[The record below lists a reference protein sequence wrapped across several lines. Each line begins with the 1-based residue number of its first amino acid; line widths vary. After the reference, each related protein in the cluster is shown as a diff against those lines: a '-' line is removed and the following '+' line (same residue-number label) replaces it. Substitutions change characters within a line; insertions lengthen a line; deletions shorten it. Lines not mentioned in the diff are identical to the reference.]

1 MSQPEPQI
9 PDGSAATASRGPS
22 GAAATLVERLLAP
35 AGRADPYPLYA
46 EAHRLGPVARIA
58 DTLYLVTGYQA
69 VDQLL
74 RDPGFGLYTM
84 ATGQGGDG
92 PLDLLNRSI
101 LRANPPDHPRMRSL
115 IGKVFTR
122 RRVAALAPQVE
133 RAVDDLLDGL
143 AAERGPVDFMDRFA
157 FRLPVTVICALLG
170 VEARDHARLRPL
182 AADLTEV
189 LELTGPTTP
198 AAETAAKDLAG
209 RFAGLVAARRAEPR
223 DDLVSALVAVRDADD
238 GRLSDAELLG
248 NLILLLVAGFE
259 TTTSL
264 LGSGLALLLD
274 RPELLA
280 TLHAATSAA
289 ATAPSTGAAT
299 APSTGAAT
307 EPGTG
312 DAAVAGFVEEVLRYE
327 SPVQVL
333 TRTALVD
340 GRSVADQPV
349 PRGADLIAL
358 VGAAN
363 RDPARYP
370 DPDVFDPSRADVRP
384 LSFGAGAH
392 VCLGNS
398 LARLE
403 ATVAF
408 TQLVRRFP
416 AIRAAGDPVRRDR
429 LVLRGL
435 QSLPVRLGAAG

>member
-1 MSQPEPQI
+1 M
-9 PDGSAATASRGPS
+9 
-22 GAAATLVERLLAP
+22 LAP

-46 EAHRLGPVARIA
+46 EAHRLGPVSRLA
-58 DTLYLVTGYQA
+58 DSLYLVAGYQA

-84 ATGQGGDG
+84 ATGQDAEG

-115 IGKVFTR
+115 IGKVFTP
-122 RRVAALAPQVE
+122 RRVAALAPRVE
-133 RAVDDLLDGL
+133 RAVDELLDAL
-143 AAERGPVDFMDRFA
+143 AAGSGPVDFMDRFA
-157 FRLPVTVICALLG
+157 FPLPVTVICALLG
-170 VEARDHARLRPL
+170 VEERDHTRLRPL

-189 LELTGPTTP
+189 LELTGPTTE
-198 AAETAAKDLAG
+198 AAAAAATELAG
-209 RFAGLVAARRAEPR
+209 RFTGLVAARRAEPR
-223 DDLVSALVAVRDADD
+223 DDLISALVAVRDAED

-264 LGSGLALLLD
+264 LGSGLSLLLE

-280 TLHAATSAA
+280 ALHAAS
-289 ATAPSTGAAT
+289 TAGD
-299 APSTGAAT
+299 
-307 EPGTG
+307 G

-340 GRSVADQPV
+340 GRTVAGRPV
-349 PRGADLIAL
+349 PRGADLIVL

-363 RDPARYP
+363 RDPARYR
-370 DPDVFDPSRADVRP
+370 DPDSFDPTRTDVRP

-392 VCLGNS
+392 ICLGNN

-408 TQLVRRFP
+408 TRLVRRFP
-416 AIRAAGDPVRRDR
+416 ALAAAGPAVRRDR

-435 QSLPVRLGAAG
+435 QSLPVRIGAAG

>member
-1 MSQPEPQI
+1 MPLTTHPSRGAAVSQPEPQI
-9 PDGSAATASRGPS
+9 LDDQATPRGPS

-84 ATGQGGDG
+84 ATGQGGEG

-115 IGKVFTR
+115 IGTVFTR
-122 RRVAALAPQVE
+122 RRVAALAPRVE
-133 RAVDDLLDGL
+133 RAVNELLDAL
-143 AAERGPVDFMDRFA
+143 AAEPGPVDFMDRFA

-198 AAETAAKDLAG
+198 AAEAAAKELAG
-209 RFAGLVAARRAEPR
+209 RFAGLIAARRAEPR

-274 RPELLA
+274 RPDLLT

-289 ATAPSTGAAT
+289 ATAPSTGA
-299 APSTGAAT
+299 GA
-307 EPGTG
+307 G

-363 RDPARYP
+363 RDPARFP

-408 TQLVRRFP
+408 TRLVRRFP

-435 QSLPVRLGAAG
+435 QSLPVRLDPAS

>member
-1 MSQPEPQI
+1 
-9 PDGSAATASRGPS
+9 
-22 GAAATLVERLLAP
+22 
-35 AGRADPYPLYA
+35 
-46 EAHRLGPVARIA
+46 
-58 DTLYLVTGYQA
+58 
-69 VDQLL
+69 
-74 RDPGFGLYTM
+74 
-84 ATGQGGDG
+84 
-92 PLDLLNRSI
+92 
-101 LRANPPDHPRMRSL
+101 MRSL

-299 APSTGAAT
+299 G
-307 EPGTG
+307 PGTG

-408 TQLVRRFP
+408 TRLVRRFP

>member
-1 MSQPEPQI
+1 M
-9 PDGSAATASRGPS
+9 
-22 GAAATLVERLLAP
+22 LAP
-35 AGRADPYPLYA
+35 AGRVDPYPLYA
-46 EAHRLGPVARIA
+46 EAHRLGPVTRIA
-58 DTLYLVTGYQA
+58 DTLYLVSGYQA

-74 RDPGFGLYTM
+74 RDPGFGLHPA
-84 ATGQGGDG
+84 ATGPGADG
-92 PLDLLNRSI
+92 PLDLLSRSI

-122 RRVAALAPQVE
+122 RRVAALAPRVE
-133 RAVDDLLDGL
+133 QAVDELLDEL

-170 VEARDHARLRPL
+170 VQTRDHALLRSL

-198 AAETAAKDLAG
+198 AAEAAATALAE
-209 RFAGLVAARRAEPR
+209 RFAGLIAARRAEPR

-274 RPELLA
+274 RPDLLA
-280 TLHAATSAA
+280 TLHAATSVV
-289 ATAPSTGAAT
+289 ATAPPA
-299 APSTGAAT
+299 GAAT
-307 EPGTG
+307 EAGAG

-340 GRSVADQPV
+340 GRSVADLPV
-349 PRGADLIAL
+349 PRGADLIAV

-363 RDPARYP
+363 RDPARYR
-370 DPDVFDPSRADVRP
+370 DPDLFDPTRTGVRP

-392 VCLGNS
+392 ICLGNS

-408 TQLVRRFP
+408 ARLVRRFP
-416 AIRAAGDPVRRDR
+416 AMLAAGDPVRRDR